1 MTLSNKSQL
10 AIFGGNPSVDKSKLK
25 KHNPI
30 SKESIAEALSVLE
43 SGRLSEFVGEWC
55 DEFYGGSKVL
65 QLERESSQK
74 FGCKYAVTVNSWTS
88 GLVAAI
94 GAIGVEPGD
103 EIITTPYTMSATAT
117 AILHWNA
124 IPVFVDIDAKTFNI
138 DVKLIEG
145 SITDKTRAIL
155 IVDIYGQ
162 PADIDEINAIARK
175 HKLKVITD
183 SAQSPGAKYKGLS
196 SGTLT
201 DIGGY
206 SFNFHKHI
214 HSGEGG
220 VCFTNNDEF
229 AENLQ
234 LIRNHAEAVVAKKGH
249 RTFINMLGHNFRMGE
264 LEAAILIPQLKTLD
278 SIVARRVQIAKT
290 LTNSLANCEGLIT
303 PYLAPDRTHSFYT
316 FAMQIPA
323 ADESGVSRKELATAL
338 KAEGIPVS
346 EGYQNIHML
355 PLYQNKIAY
364 GSQGFPWRSEF
375 NTRNISYEKGI
386 CPVAE
391 NFHDKTVLALGLC
404 TYDFSDTEVEQIS
417 SGFRK
422 VWSHYF

>member
-1 MTLSNKSQL
+1 
-10 AIFGGNPSVDKSKLK
+10 
-25 KHNPI
+25 
-30 SKESIAEALSVLE
+30 
-43 SGRLSEFVGEWC
+43 
-55 DEFYGGSKVL
+55 
-65 QLERESSQK
+65 
-74 FGCKYAVTVNSWTS
+74 
-88 GLVAAI
+88 
-94 GAIGVEPGD
+94 
-103 EIITTPYTMSATAT
+103 
-117 AILHWNA
+117 
-124 IPVFVDIDAKTFNI
+124 
-138 DVKLIEG
+138 
-145 SITDKTRAIL
+145 
-155 IVDIYGQ
+155 
-162 PADIDEINAIARK
+162 
-175 HKLKVITD
+175 
-183 SAQSPGAKYKGLS
+183 
-196 SGTLT
+196 
-201 DIGGY
+201 
-206 SFNFHKHI
+206 
-214 HSGEGG
+214 
-220 VCFTNNDEF
+220 
-229 AENLQ
+229 
-234 LIRNHAEAVVAKKGH
+234 
-249 RTFINMLGHNFRMGE
+249 MLGHNFRMGE

-290 LTNSLANCEGLIT
+290 LTSSLADCEGLIT

-323 ADESGVSRKELATAL
+323 AEESGVSRKELATAL

-404 TYDFSDTEVEQIS
+404 TYDFSDTEIEQIS